1 MFCSCRAVLSHAE
14 EFLMRVLCLL
24 FLLAFAGAV
33 GAFAYF
39 NRDAV
44 DVRFLDWSM
53 TTSLANLAGAG
64 YVLGM
69 LSGWAVVGMLRRSI
83 ERIAEPAYRR

>member
-1 MFCSCRAVLSHAE
+1 MR
-14 EFLMRVLCLL
+14 FLWFL

-39 NRDAV
+39 NQQEV
-44 DVRFLDWSM
+44 SLRFFEW
-53 TTSLANLAGAG
+53 TATYSLALVVAAA

-69 LSGWAVVGMLRRSI
+69 LSGWTVVGMLRRSV
-83 ERIAEPAYRR
+83 ERVTEPYQRGYTRTG